1 MRIAIPRPANRIH
14 VFALLALIFLFT
26 GIVLT
31 ALFWVPAGKLKIST
45 ELSPA
50 TTLEG
55 LLKNGKTVFVSP
67 EYIPLI
73 PTARRSAMIS
83 PGETALAMKS
93 ASEFLKLNRKH
104 RFTHILLSGSPSSR
118 PLIDS
123 LSSTPLWVLTDV
135 EPWGYLFASP
145 GAPTW
150 TLPSRSIL
158 EKKYPGTEE
167 RTLWMIGTAG
177 NLAAIHH
184 WEEAGQLLA
193 EAEQSRCFPSLVLG
207 ARSSIAASQGRWQEA
222 LTLSR
227 QALAKDPS
235 NRSAR
240 QTLVRSLIECNRTD
254 EALDE
259 ARALTN
265 GNGEDQQSLFLL
277 ARAANASGSNTEEIE
292 ALEKLTT
299 LARSDGQPLGV
310 ILTYLG
316 QAKAKMGRRGE
327 ALRAFQLAVVSPE
340 LSTQQRAMIREIMD
354 HIMVDEKSSTTLPD
368 VMTPEASPEH
378 SR

>member
-1 MRIAIPRPANRIH
+1 
-14 VFALLALIFLFT
+14 
-26 GIVLT
+26 
-31 ALFWVPAGKLKIST
+31 
-45 ELSPA
+45 
-50 TTLEG
+50 
-55 LLKNGKTVFVSP
+55 
-67 EYIPLI
+67 
-73 PTARRSAMIS
+73 
-83 PGETALAMKS
+83 
-93 ASEFLKLNRKH
+93 
-104 RFTHILLSGSPSSR
+104 
-118 PLIDS
+118 
-123 LSSTPLWVLTDV
+123 
-135 EPWGYLFASP
+135 
-145 GAPTW
+145 
-150 TLPSRSIL
+150 
-158 EKKYPGTEE
+158 
-167 RTLWMIGTAG
+167 MIGTAG

-184 WEEAGQLLA
+184 WEEAGQLLD

-222 LTLSR
+222 LTLSQ
-227 QALAKDPS
+227 QALAKDSS

-292 ALEKLTT
+292 ALEKLTA

-316 QAKAKMGRRGE
+316 QANAKMGRRGE

-368 VMTPEASPEH
+368 VTPEALPGH